1 MRTKSITAM
10 KKIRFNINTRM
21 LVYLLSGATLIYLI
35 SLGAV
40 IMQTINSTKNDT
52 FRIVEKTAAE
62 KANLVKSVIDSDIK
76 AIDVLADIGSTFEL
90 ATFEEWEKIFL
101 QQQKAILKNN
111 PQYISVA
118 TSFELKYI
126 DSAYNNDYGRL
137 MRGYYRE
144 GKEIKLFD
152 AKRNLDGDNYT
163 SNYYYIKTNKKHF
176 ISNPELF
183 SYTGNDEDAI
193 LNTNISVPILKNN
206 EFVGLAGADVNMDYF
221 QSITDSIQPYQGSY
235 AFILSADGTI
245 VAHPTTEWVG
255 KKLSAVD
262 SIFTAEG
269 NVNKQ
274 IDQGKTFTFS
284 HKDTLM
290 GSEYQ
295 YTFSPIKI
303 EKANTNWALAVAF
316 PTTIIE
322 DRAAKF
328 MQTGIIIGALGLIVM
343 GFIISLI
350 ARSISRPII
359 KTTKI
364 LKELS
369 NGKIDKESHLNIHTK
384 DEVGEM
390 AASVNQLTEGL
401 YRTAEFAS
409 SVGDGNLNID
419 FQKLSDEDMLGSALL
434 EMRDNLKQAKEDEA
448 KRKKEEEI
456 RRWATDGYSI
466 INDLLRKSKDLQELS
481 YSILSNII
489 KYVDAAMGAIYVLN
503 DSEKDDTYFEM
514 ITAVAY
520 EREKLMRDKVRPE
533 EGLVGRCA
541 HEKLTIHLR
550 EIPENYVN
558 VTSGLGE
565 SNPRSLILIPLKVNE
580 QVLGVIELVSFN
592 EFEDY
597 HVEFLEKAGENVASD
612 ISTTKIN
619 QRTEELLKQSQQQA
633 DELAQQEEEMRQNME
648 EIQATQESLKESQ
661 AKTQMIFDNIIDAII
676 TIDSNGIIELWN
688 PAAEKLFGYS
698 SKEAVGQNI
707 NLIMYGEDAREHDNY
722 IKRYLKTGQRHVLG
736 KAREVMGM
744 HKSGKKF
751 PVELRLEEGQLGNET
766 KFVGVLR
773 DMTDL
778 KKAQEGVEEKMQ
790 QLKELNAQTEASKQE
805 MQLLVDGVKD
815 VSLYVEYDMDRKI
828 IDINNNFLNLLGT
841 KKSDML
847 GVKQGA
853 FETDPEK
860 KKEFDKLWKDLSSGK
875 TRKIVQHILANGKNL
890 YFSEVYIPVRDQKG
904 NVYKIINLAI
914 DITDTIKKK

>member
-1 MRTKSITAM
+1 M

-40 IMQTINSTKNDT
+40 IIQTVNSTKKDT
-52 FRIVEKTAAE
+52 YRIVEKTAAE
-62 KANLVKSVIDSDIK
+62 KANLVKSVIDSDLK
-76 AIDVLADIGSTFEL
+76 AIDVLADAGSTFKME
-90 ATFEEWEKIFL
+90 TFEAWEKIYL
-101 QQQKAILKNN
+101 DQQKAILENN

-126 DSAYNNDYGRL
+126 DSSYNNDYGRL
-137 MRGYYRE
+137 TRGYYRE
-144 GKEIKLFD
+144 GDVIKLFD
-152 AKRNLDGDNYT
+152 AKRNLDGDDYA
-163 SNYYYIKTNKKHF
+163 SNYYSIKSNKNHF

-183 SYTGNDEDAI
+183 SYTGNEQDAV

-221 QSITDSIQPYQGSY
+221 QSITDSIQPYNGSY
-235 AFILSADGTI
+235 AFILSTDGTI
-245 VAHPTTEWVG
+245 VAHPKKEWVG
-255 KKLSAVD
+255 EKLSDVD
-262 SIFTAEG
+262 SIFTADG
-269 NVNKQ
+269 NINKR
-274 IDQGKTFTFS
+274 IDLGKTFTFT
-284 HKDTLM
+284 HHDTLM
-290 GSEYQ
+290 QAEYQ

-303 EKANTNWALAVAF
+303 KKANINWALAVAF
-316 PTTIIE
+316 PSTIIE
-322 DRAAKF
+322 DRTATF
-328 MQTGIIIGALGLIVM
+328 LQTGIFIGSLGLVVM

-369 NGKIDKESHLNIHTK
+369 DGKIDKSNLLKINTR

-390 AASVNQLTEGL
+390 ANSVNQLTEGL

-409 SVGDGNLNID
+409 YVGNGDLSVD
-419 FQKLSDEDMLGSALL
+419 FHKLSDEDMLGSALL

-448 KRKKEEEI
+448 RRKKEEKI
-456 RRWATDGYSI
+456 RRWAADGYSM
-466 INDLLRKSKDLQELS
+466 INDLLRQSKDLQELS
-481 YSILSNII
+481 YSILSSII

-503 DSEKDDTYFEM
+503 DSDKNDVYYEM

-520 EREKLMRDKVRPE
+520 EREKLMRDKVKPE

-550 EIPENYVN
+550 EIPENYVSVN
-558 VTSGLGE
+558 SGLGE
-565 SNPRSLILIPLKVNE
+565 SKPRSLILIPLKINE

-592 EFEDY
+592 KFEQY
-597 HVEFLEKAGENVASD
+597 QVEFLEKAGETVASD

-619 QRTEELLKQSQQQA
+619 QRTEVLLQQSQQQA

-661 AKTQMIFDNIIDAII
+661 AKTQMIFDNIVDAII

-698 SKEAVGQNI
+698 SKEAIGQNI
-707 NLIMYGEDAREHDNY
+707 KLIMYGENAREHDNY
-722 IKRYLKTGQRHVLG
+722 IKRYMKTGQRHVLG
-736 KAREVMGM
+736 KSREVMGM

-751 PVELRLEEGQLGNET
+751 PVELRLEEGKLGNET
-766 KFVGVLR
+766 KFVGALR
-773 DMTDL
+773 DLTEM
-778 KKAQEGVEEKMQ
+778 KKAQEDVEQKME
-790 QLKELNAQTEASKQE
+790 QLKELNEKSEASKEE
-805 MQLLVDGVKD
+805 MRLLVDGVKD
-815 VSLYVEYDMDRKI
+815 VSLYVEYDMNRKI
-828 IDINNNFLNLLGT
+828 IDINNNFLNLLGA

-860 KKEFDKLWKDLSSGK
+860 KKEFDKLWKDLSAGK

-904 NVYKIINLAI
+904 SIYKVINLAI